1 MVQSLHVDERY
12 TSVSWKTISATAWQN
27 ADNLDDKQFQ
37 IYLQQHGL
45 TKGSLSA
52 LLSGQGWIP
61 RADVSWFKLV
71 KPILLHGVTKKYH
84 PSRPLIV
91 ESTQL
96 DRLPFSGALESVVAN
111 QCEWLNPW
119 CGKLRSELLQTLTDS
134 LAESLANISIRC
146 FVNEFTCLQSNP
158 TETRTTGYNEFNE
171 SLKSAGVRDA
181 FYAKYPMLARLMI
194 QQVMQWRKNTNE
206 FLDRLVSDERQL
218 IAEGFVSAL
227 ASEAVAA
234 DSMGG
239 DPHNG
244 GSRVLTVS
252 YSNGDKVM
260 YKPRDCGAYDFYHG
274 FIRIINESKFQP
286 FPLLSPKSL
295 TKLDYGWVEYI
306 PTAAH
311 AVDLSSYEIQMGSVL
326 AVCHALG
333 SSDMHMDNIIAS
345 AYGPVPI
352 DLETIVQ
359 NRSIFCE
366 KAIEKAVAQLNS
378 TVLGTGILPTVMKTG
393 ENTDIDVSAFSGS
406 LESQT
411 ATITCIVHP
420 FTDAMTIKRV
430 NTSTG
435 RSHNQPENL
444 KPSDLPQ
451 YGNLF
456 MEGFSAT
463 YQAIL
468 DKLSDLTE
476 YVRDSSGFRIRCVM
490 RPTRSYSM
498 LLSEMRQPSRMHSG
512 IQMDDLLRKVWSV
525 SHFSGFHNYMC

>member
-1 MVQSLHVDERY
+1 
-12 TSVSWKTISATAWQN
+12 
-27 ADNLDDKQFQ
+27 
-37 IYLQQHGL
+37 
-45 TKGSLSA
+45 
-52 LLSGQGWIP
+52 
-61 RADVSWFKLV
+61 
-71 KPILLHGVTKKYH
+71 
-84 PSRPLIV
+84 
-91 ESTQL
+91 
-96 DRLPFSGALESVVAN
+96 
-111 QCEWLNPW
+111 
-119 CGKLRSELLQTLTDS
+119 
-134 LAESLANISIRC
+134 
-146 FVNEFTCLQSNP
+146 
-158 TETRTTGYNEFNE
+158 
-171 SLKSAGVRDA
+171 
-181 FYAKYPMLARLMI
+181 
-194 QQVMQWRKNTNE
+194 
-206 FLDRLVSDERQL
+206 
-218 IAEGFVSAL
+218 
-227 ASEAVAA
+227 
-234 DSMGG
+234 
-239 DPHNG
+239 
-244 GSRVLTVS
+244 
-252 YSNGDKVM
+252 M

-345 AYGPVPI
+345 VYGPVPI
-352 DLETIVQ
+352 DLETIAQ
-359 NRSIFCE
+359 NRSLFCE

-393 ENTDIDVSAFSGS
+393 ENADIDVSAFSGS
-406 LESQT
+406 LKSQT

-430 NTSTG
+430 NASTG
-435 RSHNQPENL
+435 RSHNQPGNL

-468 DKLSDLTE
+468 DKLSDLTK

-490 RPTRSYSM
+490 RPTGSYSM

-525 SHFSGFHNYMC
+525 SPLFSLP